1 LFEPES
7 ERVVEEKLR
16 VEVELVEE
24 AVAVAVRRRV
34 EDRVDEDELRRFGRL
49 WAITID
55 ISSLNS
61 FT

>member
-1 LFEPES
+1 
-7 ERVVEEKLR
+7 VVEEKLR

>member
-1 LFEPES
+1 M
-7 ERVVEEKLR
+7 VEEKLR

-34 EDRVDEDELRRFGRL
+34 EDRVDEDELRRVGRL
-49 WAITID
+49 WAITLD
-55 ISSLNS
+55 ISSPNS